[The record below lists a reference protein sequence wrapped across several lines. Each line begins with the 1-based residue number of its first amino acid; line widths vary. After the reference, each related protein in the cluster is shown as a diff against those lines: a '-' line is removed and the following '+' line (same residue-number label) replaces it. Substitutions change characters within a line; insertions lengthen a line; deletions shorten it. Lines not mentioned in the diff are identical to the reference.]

1 MDSVTIRPYKIIESI
16 KKAVTDTKQDI
27 TLSYKTFFITNAGAQ
42 PLYIAAEEDATTDS
56 FCIAANTTVQVPF
69 TCEKLSIISNAT
81 GTTASIMIVE

>member
-1 MDSVTIRPYKIIESI
+1 MDTVLVRPYRILKSI
-16 KKAVTDTKQDI
+16 KKDVTDTKEDI
-27 TLSYKTFFITNAGAQ
+27 TMSYQAFFITNAGAQ